1 MALESLQDLYL
12 EQLRDLHSA
21 ERQIIEALP
30 KMIEKTSHPEL
41 RQAFELHLRQTEE
54 QLRRLEQIGRRTGQN
69 LGGHTCKGM
78 EGLLEE
84 GEELMKERAD
94 SDVLDA
100 ALISAAQR
108 VEHYEMAGYGCA
120 RTYARLLGLDDD
132 AQILQRTLDEEGK
145 TDHLLT
151 DLAERVINVEAL
163 MGDTVRDREVAR
175 GSAELAD
182 RSSRG
187 GASGSAT
194 RSSGSGRSSETDTT
208 T

>member
-1 MALESLQDLYL
+1 MALESLQELYL

-30 KMIEKTSHPEL
+30 KMIKQTSHPEL

-54 QLRRLEQIGRRTGQN
+54 QLRRLEQIGQKAGQK
-69 LGGHTCKGM
+69 LSGHKCKGM

-120 RTYARLLGLDDD
+120 RTYARLLGLEDD
-132 AQILQRTLDEEGK
+132 AQILQRTLDEEGEA
-145 TDHLLT
+145 DHLLT
-151 DLAERVINVEAL
+151 AIAESAINI
-163 MGDTVRDREVAR
+163 D
-175 GSAELAD
+175 AE
-182 RSSRG
+182 
-187 GASGSAT
+187 
-194 RSSGSGRSSETDTT
+194 
-208 T
+208 